1 MTRIVGVEHEC
12 KWELDHD
19 AAAADPLA
27 WLGSP
32 TVTAAL
38 TDLSEPVTATQAIIY
53 LDDAERSLTVAGHS
67 LRIAANQGALAGIGW
82 IGVKQTV
89 LWDGRRD
96 ALEVSERTDPAELSA
111 VLAAGTA
118 LPLRHLRQMGVL
130 RGPLETAGIT
140 SQRRFKR
147 SGRLPGGHP
156 VVFSVDL
163 VDFLLPDRDIAP
175 IGRYACL
182 EAEVNDSSPAC
193 VRALDDFCAAVDAW
207 LGVARESRTKA
218 QRAVAAG
225 DAERY
230 GRLVR

>member
-19 AAAADPLA
+19 AAIAGPLA
-27 WLGSP
+27 WLDSP

-38 TDLSEPVTATQAIIY
+38 TELSEPRTATQAIIY
-53 LDDAERSLTVAGHS
+53 LDDAERSLTAAGHS
-67 LRIAANQGALAGIGW
+67 LRIAANQGALSGIGW

-89 LWDGRRD
+89 LWEGRRD

-111 VLAAGTA
+111 VLAAGAA
-118 LPLRHLRQMGVL
+118 LPLRHVRQMGLL

-140 SQRRFKR
+140 SQRRIKR
-147 SGRLPGGHP
+147 FGRLPGGYL

-182 EAEVNDSSPAC
+182 ETEVNDSSAAA
-193 VRALDDFCAAVDAW
+193 VRALDDFCAAIDTW
-207 LGVARESRTKA
+207 LGVPRESRTKA
-218 QRAVAAG
+218 QLAVAAA
-225 DAERY
+225 DAERH